1 MNSSAYVG
9 HAAASE
15 LAAVIDR
22 LEATLDAESR
32 ELATHDLGSLSIFN
46 ERKARGLVELNR
58 AIRALGPVGDDAL
71 RRRVEG
77 LRIKLEDNRR
87 RLAAHLQAA
96 RDISALLT
104 RAIQDAE
111 SDGTY
116 SRRRGA
122 AAL

>member
-1 MNSSAYVG
+1 MNSPAYVS

-22 LEATLDAESR
+22 LELTLDAEAQ
-32 ELATHDLGSLSIFN
+32 ELATHHLGSLGVFN

-58 AIRALGPVGDDAL
+58 AIRALGAVGDDAL
-71 RRRVEG
+71 RSRVDR
-77 LRIKLEDNRR
+77 LRSKLEANRR
-87 RLAAHLQAA
+87 RLGAHLQAA

-116 SRRRGA
+116 SRRSSA
-122 AAL
+122 PAL